1 MTVKKIS
8 GENKMVKKINH
19 NPNRDGYLLNPR
31 RNRIIVLEDMN
42 FIWEQSDLR
51 EVKKMWEMNF
61 SIIYM
66 AEYFDR
72 DPDEILL
79 ALIHLAKDDRIK
91 SRIYGLRG

>member
-1 MTVKKIS
+1 MS
-8 GENKMVKKINH
+8 KKINH
-19 NPNRDGYLLNPR
+19 HPNREGYLTNARLNR
-31 RNRIIVLEDMN
+31 VIVLEDMN

-51 EVKKMWEMNF
+51 EVKKMWKMNF
-61 SIIYM
+61 SIKYM

-91 SRIYGLRG
+91 SRIYSLRR